1 MHTRS
6 QAGRVRGYQPT
17 LDEFNELLA
26 LSQKGID
33 CPEATAKIRYQQG
46 SEVTT
51 SGKGI
56 SKIEPE
62 HLSKLIEES
71 GNPERLIN
79 FKFSAK
85 QKNPSRRIEVTIRP
99 DGWTYYEVASSD
111 FTWALGRFHELTEKL
126 LTDRRLTAK
135 AQFPL
140 PQVVTPKQ
148 YWAYWGGPLWTSVH
162 DRRVKLVRLFKD
174 FPAWLLV
181 FILGIFVSLPPSHA
195 LTISFAFLALAY
207 VIGSF
212 GYLRWMYG
220 TYNSY
225 VSITHSEL
233 DLAWLITD
241 KNESPL
247 NRASLLVTVIGV
259 VVGVLAFIVSV
270 LR

>member
-1 MHTRS
+1 M
-6 QAGRVRGYQPT
+6 
-17 LDEFNELLA
+17 A

-33 CPEATAKIRYQQG
+33 SPKATAKIRYRQG

-56 SKIEPE
+56 SKIEPQ

-71 GNPERLIN
+71 GNPKRLIN

-85 QKNPSRRIEVTIRP
+85 QKNPYRRIEVTIRL

-126 LTDRRLTAK
+126 LTNRRLTAK

-140 PQVVTPKQ
+140 PQVATPRQ
-148 YWAYWGGPLWTSVH
+148 YWADWGGPLWMSVH
-162 DRRVKLVRLFKD
+162 DRHVGLVRLFKD
-174 FPAWLLV
+174 FPAWLPV
-181 FILGIFVSLPPSHA
+181 FVLEIFVFVPPSHA
-195 LTISFAFLALAY
+195 LTISFAFLTLAY

-220 TYNSY
+220 TYDSC
-225 VSITHSEL
+225 VSIAYSEL
-233 DLAWLITD
+233 DLVSLITD
-241 KNESPL
+241 KNENPL
-247 NRASLLVTVIGV
+247 NRATLLVTVIGV
-259 VVGVLAFIVSV
+259 VVGILAFIVSV
-270 LR
+270 LG